1 MGLELLVQDA
11 VVLKVKNV
19 LLKLQNKWLIKIIRL

>member
-11 VVLKVKNV
+11 VVLKAKNG
-19 LLKLQNKWLIKIIRL
+19 LLKLQNKWLIKII